1 MRLRHSL
8 IPALVLTLAGPL
20 TACGG
25 KKAESKEGAAEGAK
39 ADGGKG
45 EAGGAGEAGA
55 GTDGGAEAG
64 KGEAGEQADGGKG
77 DGTASAS
84 AEGLPCKSTV
94 KDASSEDMGA
104 KTYEWDAEG
113 RLTKQEYKLTNGNT
127 IVSTYT
133 YEGETSTVEDVETK
147 GDEKVTR
154 TRSMERHEVGYV
166 VLETDDSRLGKIVHK
181 WEFDASDRPTK
192 SVFEVGSM
200 AKEFACTYEYPENDV
215 PPAIGLH
222 YGQSKTICGNGASSN
237 EYTYD
242 DTGKLTK
249 ITMASGD
256 VETFEY
262 TCG

>member
-20 TACGG
+20 AACGG
-25 KKAESKEGAAEGAK
+25 KKAEPKEGAAEAGK
-39 ADGGKG
+39 ADAGKAD
-45 EAGGAGEAGA
+45 AGGEAGEAGA
-55 GTDGGAEAG
+55 EGDKAED
-64 KGEAGEQADGGKG
+64 GEQADGGKG
-77 DGTASAS
+77 DGAAVAS

-94 KDASSEDMGA
+94 KDASDEVMGS

-113 RLTKQEYKLTNGNT
+113 RLTKQAYTLTNGNT
-127 IVSTYT
+127 IVSTFT
-133 YEGETSTVEDVETK
+133 YEGTTSTAEDVEIK
-147 GDEKVTR
+147 GDEKITR
-154 TRSMERHEVGYV
+154 TRSLERHEVGYV

-200 AKEFACTYEYPENDV
+200 AKEFACTYEYPEKDV
-215 PPAIGLH
+215 SPAIGLH
-222 YGQSKTICGNGASSN
+222 YGQTKTICGNGASSN
-237 EYTYD
+237 DYAYD
-242 DTGKLTK
+242 EAGKLTK

-256 VETFEY
+256 TETFEY